1 MVDAL
6 TQLPGGIDNE
16 LAEYLVTNR
25 VAALWNAWIN
35 GEDVSDL
42 LAGDGGHYFNL
53 IRERFEVERAEVEGL
68 AVPECW
74 SFHEN
79 GSGILPPLP
88 MQKRTAWEVYTKR
101 RVGNWSG
108 AGAGNKDRLPRLR
121 DTPEAQGPNP

>member
-1 MVDAL
+1 VVDAL

-53 IRERFEVERAEVEGL
+53 IRERFELSVQR
-68 AVPECW
+68 
-74 SFHEN
+74 
-79 GSGILPPLP
+79 
-88 MQKRTAWEVYTKR
+88 
-101 RVGNWSG
+101 
-108 AGAGNKDRLPRLR
+108 
-121 DTPEAQGPNP
+121 